1 MLKLPPPSHD
11 INGLGGSPL
20 TNCLPIC
27 EIKLVAPDIDSLLG
41 VTNSSRG
48 YILAISKYRFS

>member
-20 TNCLPIC
+20 TKCLPIS
-27 EIKLVAPDIDSLLG
+27 EIKPVAPDIDSLLG
-41 VTNSSRG
+41 ATSSFG
-48 YILAISKYRFS
+48 GCILAILKYSFS